1 MRIRRPT
8 SLTGIESQFHKLYKQ
23 IADDFGSG
31 RLKWKEFDGSDFQAF
46 RRRYSLTRE
55 DLGNLLG
62 VSPVTIIRWETGRL
76 RPSVQA
82 VLAFNYLVHFQGQ
95 YCQGCADSTD
105 HLKDIQ
111 QATESGKGDVVLPN
125 DFHDHFSPAQIRLLR
140 KTLKLSR
147 MDLSLL
153 IGVTVNAV
161 NKWELGDVSQSE
173 PVNKLLHYLRIYG
186 VESFL
191 RTFHPDKITMSDLN
205 PATLHVLSEPLTAS
219 DCV

>member
-1 MRIRRPT
+1 MEHAVFNGFAFIA
-8 SLTGIESQFHKLYKQ
+8 LEIAVGIDGQEAGHGFAANGELGAIEHVQGAFLY
-23 IADDFGSG
+23 ALFN
-31 RLKWKEFDGSDFQAF
+31 
-46 RRRYSLTRE
+46 
-55 DLGNLLG
+55 LGNLLG

-95 YCQGCADSTD
+95 YFQGFADSTD

-161 NKWELGDVSQSE
+161 NKWELGDVTQSE

-205 PATLHVLSEPLTAS
+205 PATLHVQAS
-219 DCV
+219 L

>member
-8 SLTGIESQFHKLYKQ
+8 SLTGIESQYHKLYKQ

-95 YCQGCADSTD
+95 YFQGFADSTD
-105 HLKDIQ
+105 HLNDIQ
-111 QATESGKGDVVLPN
+111 QATESSKGDVVLPN
-125 DFHDHFSPAQIRLLR
+125 DFHDHFSPAQIRLLLPI
-140 KTLKLSR
+140 TQQCPLP
-147 MDLSLL
+147 
-153 IGVTVNAV
+153 TVNPCVQVGHSIFYLDAPRVLGVPTLPNRGSSTCEQVQELV
-161 NKWELGDVSQSE
+161 NLPG
-173 PVNKLLHYLRIYG
+173 
-186 VESFL
+186 
-191 RTFHPDKITMSDLN
+191 
-205 PATLHVLSEPLTAS
+205 
-219 DCV
+219 